1 MSDTDTAYL
10 AIIDDLETEVKTLEM
25 TLDGVKALYEQRLHA
40 LEAAA
45 RAVLT
50 DDDLTAI
57 IANTANYENWVRHRA
72 ALAALLEGEG
82 EA

>member
-1 MSDTDTAYL
+1 M
-10 AIIDDLETEVKTLEM
+10 
-25 TLDGVKALYEQRLHA
+25 KAANERTHRMIEIEALLVRLRRFEE

-57 IANTANYENWVRHRA
+57 IANTTAYENWVRHRA
-72 ALAALLEGEG
+72 ALAALLDPG
-82 EA
+82 